1 MIRIYFP
8 PNDTDRI
15 MDIWLNGNKQAHCF
29 IPGSYWESCAQEV
42 QSLLSQADVFVWEE
56 EGLIKGFVGMQGN
69 YLAGIFVDQAFRC
82 AGIGKKLL
90 DFIKEQQPSFSL
102 SVYKENRRALEFYLR
117 EGLTIT
123 AEGMDEATGH
133 EEYTLTWNSQGA

>member
-29 IPGSYWESCAQEV
+29 IPGSYWESCAHKV
-42 QSLLSQADVFVWEE
+42 QSLLSQADVFIWEE
-56 EGLIKGFVGMQGN
+56 EGLIKGFAGMQGN

>member
-56 EGLIKGFVGMQGN
+56 EGLIKGFAGMQGN

-90 DFIKEQQPSFSL
+90 DFIKKRYPSFSL
-102 SVYKENRRALEFYLR
+102 SVYKENRRALGFYLR

-133 EEYTLTWNSQGA
+133 AEYTLTWNPQGA

>member
-56 EGLIKGFVGMQGN
+56 EGLIKGFAGMQGN
-69 YLAGIFVDQAFRC
+69 YLAGIFVDRAFRC

-90 DFIKEQQPSFSL
+90 DFIKKRYPSFSL

-133 EEYTLTWNSQGA
+133 AEYTLTLNPQGA

>member
-8 PNDTDRI
+8 PNDTNRI

-56 EGLIKGFVGMQGN
+56 EGLIKGFAGMQGN

-90 DFIKEQQPSFSL
+90 DFIKKRYPSFSL

-133 EEYTLTWNSQGA
+133 AEYTLTWNPQGA

>member
-56 EGLIKGFVGMQGN
+56 EGLIKGFAGMQGN

-90 DFIKEQQPSFSL
+90 DFIKKRYPSFSL

-133 EEYTLTWNSQGA
+133 AEYTLTWNPQGA

>member
-42 QSLLSQADVFVWEE
+42 QSLLSQADVFIWEE
-56 EGLIKGFVGMQGN
+56 EGLIKGFAGMQGN

>member
-56 EGLIKGFVGMQGN
+56 EGLIKGFAGMPGQLSGRN
-69 YLAGIFVDQAFRC
+69 FVDKAFRC
-82 AGIGKKLL
+82 AGIAKSFWILSKNGIRPSPSAFTKKTGGPWNFICGK
-90 DFIKEQQPSFSL
+90 DSPSQR
-102 SVYKENRRALEFYLR
+102 KGWTR
-117 EGLTIT
+117 
-123 AEGMDEATGH
+123 ATGH
-133 EEYTLTWNSQGA
+133 AEYTLTWNPQGA

>member
-56 EGLIKGFVGMQGN
+56 EGLIKGFAGMQGN
-69 YLAGIFVDQAFRC
+69 YLAGIFVDQTFRC

>member
-29 IPGSYWESCAQEV
+29 IPESYWESCAHKV
-42 QSLLSQADVFVWEE
+42 QSLLSQADVFIWEE
-56 EGLIKGFVGMQGN
+56 EGLIKGFAGMQGN
-69 YLAGIFVDQAFRC
+69 YLAGIFVDRAFRC
-82 AGIGKKLL
+82 TGIGKKLL
-90 DFIKEQQPSFSL
+90 DFIKKRYPSFSL

-133 EEYTLTWNSQGA
+133 AEYTLTWNPQGA

>member
-1 MIRIYFP
+1 
-8 PNDTDRI
+8 
-15 MDIWLNGNKQAHCF
+15 
-29 IPGSYWESCAQEV
+29 
-42 QSLLSQADVFVWEE
+42 
-56 EGLIKGFVGMQGN
+56 MQGN

>member
-29 IPGSYWESCAQEV
+29 IPESYWESCAHKV
-42 QSLLSQADVFVWEE
+42 QSLLSQADVFSWEE
-56 EGLIKGFVGMQGN
+56 EGLIKGFAGMQGN

>member
-56 EGLIKGFVGMQGN
+56 EGLIKGFAGMQGN
-69 YLAGIFVDQAFRC
+69 YLQEFSWIGPSAVRESAKSFWILSKNGIRPSPSAFTKKTGGPWNFIC
-82 AGIGKKLL
+82 GK
-90 DFIKEQQPSFSL
+90 DSPSQR
-102 SVYKENRRALEFYLR
+102 KGWTRPRGTRNIR
-117 EGLTIT
+117 
-123 AEGMDEATGH
+123 
-133 EEYTLTWNSQGA
+133 

>member
-56 EGLIKGFVGMQGN
+56 EGLIKGFAGMQGN
-69 YLAGIFVDQAFRC
+69 YLAGIFVDT
-82 AGIGKKLL
+82 GIGKKLL
-90 DFIKEQQPSFSL
+90 DFIKKRYPSFSL

-133 EEYTLTWNSQGA
+133 AEYTLTWNPQGA

>member
-56 EGLIKGFVGMQGN
+56 EGLIKGFAGMQGN

>member
-56 EGLIKGFVGMQGN
+56 EGLIKGFAGMQGN
-69 YLAGIFVDQAFRC
+69 YLAGIFVDT
-82 AGIGKKLL
+82 AGRTHHHSGRDGRGHGARGIYVDLEPTGR
-90 DFIKEQQPSFSL
+90 IKHCRKPSRNPPPPCQ
-102 SVYKENRRALEFYLR
+102 SVQSVILCLYFLGRVL
-117 EGLTIT
+117 
-123 AEGMDEATGH
+123 
-133 EEYTLTWNSQGA
+133 

>member
-1 MIRIYFP
+1 MELTFRMAREQ
-8 PNDTDRI
+8 D
-15 MDIWLNGNKQAHCF
+15 A
-29 IPGSYWESCAQEV
+29 
-42 QSLLSQADVFVWEE
+42 SL
-56 EGLIKGFVGMQGN
+56 
-69 YLAGIFVDQAFRC
+69 
-82 AGIGKKLL
+82 LL

>member
-56 EGLIKGFVGMQGN
+56 EGLIKGFAGMQGN

-133 EEYTLTWNSQGA
+133 AEYTLTWNPQGA